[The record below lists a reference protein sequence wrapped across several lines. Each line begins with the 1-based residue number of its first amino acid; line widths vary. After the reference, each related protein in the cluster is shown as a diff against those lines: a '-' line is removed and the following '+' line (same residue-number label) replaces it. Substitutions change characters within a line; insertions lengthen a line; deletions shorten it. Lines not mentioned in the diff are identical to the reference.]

1 MTCKKHLQDLTSTVG
16 VCASC
21 LRERLEAHVQAQS
34 QAQAQP
40 VRVVPRSSDE
50 LRKPEPNPP
59 PLTFPRSVSPYVSC
73 RKSDRDRRLDRL
85 FYSTPQVGPG
95 FSSSACDGGRTG
107 SSKKR
112 LGKFWILSYLFQ
124 SRSNKHEISSRE
136 SCDPTSSSSAA
147 SPSRFSMILPARRQ
161 NHHEDSPARGRRLCQ
176 QPDRGIPT
184 ENSNSELFNGLEQS
198 YPGIGCL
205 SEESPQRR
213 LHHTPPSV
221 KRSRLGSAGK
231 SLSGMVICLSPL
243 VRASPNR
250 HWSQKGLTQ
259 ELGAPVVGGAHNHI
273 PTAASFCTNRSRKLA
288 DFGKVSHNL

>member
-1 MTCKKHLQDLTSTVG
+1 MQDLTSTVG

-34 QAQAQP
+34 QARAQP
-40 VRVVPRSSDE
+40 VRVVPRSSDD
-50 LRKPEPNPP
+50 LRKPEPDPP
-59 PLTFPRSVSPYVSC
+59 PLSFPRSVSPYVSR

-95 FSSSACDGGRTG
+95 FSSSACDGGRTA

-124 SRSNKHEISSRE
+124 SRSNKHEISSGE
-136 SCDPTSSSSAA
+136 SCDPTSASSAP
-147 SPSRFSMILPARRQ
+147 SPSWFSMILPGRR
-161 NHHEDSPARGRRLCQ
+161 HDHRDDSAARGRRQCQ
-176 QPDRGIPT
+176 QPNRGIST
-184 ENSNSELFNGLEQS
+184 ENLNSEFNGINQS
-198 YPGIGCL
+198 SPGSGCL

-213 LHHTPPSV
+213 LHLTPPSG

-259 ELGAPVVGGAHNHI
+259 ELGAPVGGGAHNHI
-273 PTAASFCTNRSRKLA
+273 TTAASFCTNRSRKLA